1 MFTENITTWAIKA
14 TIKNH
19 DFYILILCIVWQ
31 IWASWYPKVP
41 GQYGQHPL
49 QDGPIQQSHQVLQD
63 GSWSGLVVFLIFIF
77 MFEGNLVR
85 CRIRTKQCA
94 SRLCTTLGSSL
105 SKWVRRFFYPLLG
118 KSIVRTFSFFSLCR
132 SIQRC
137 LLLFWMD
144 HVRTGAFIFCGGTT
158 FSHPLTQKGLF
169 LPPKRPPN
177 ILPPKPGRLQNR
189 PPLDLVLLR
198 HRRQRQD
205 EEGLHPTCGD
215 SAWGL
220 KFPVMRQWPFRQ
232 CSVWL
237 QVLIY
242 PI

>member
-19 DFYILILCIVWQ
+19 DYILILWIVWQ
-31 IWASWYPKVP
+31 IWASWYSKVP

-49 QDGPIQQSHQVLQD
+49 QDGPIQQSHQILQD
-63 GSWSGLVVFLIFIF
+63 GSGSGLVVFLIFIF
-77 MFEGNLVR
+77 MFEGNFVR
-85 CRIRTKQCA
+85 CQIRTKQCA

-105 SKWVRRFFYPLLG
+105 SKWVRLVFFIPCWWKVLYQNNQFVSLQVNTTMLAPLLNG
-118 KSIVRTFSFFSLCR
+118 SCQSRYFYLLQVPTGGATFSQA
-132 SIQRC
+132 I
-137 LLLFWMD
+137 
-144 HVRTGAFIFCGGTT
+144 
-158 FSHPLTQKGLF
+158 TQKGQF

-177 ILPPKPGRLQNR
+177 ILPPKLGRLQNR

-205 EEGLHPTCGD
+205 EEGLHPACGD

-220 KFPVMRQWPFRQ
+220 KFPVMRQWPFRH
-232 CSVWL
+232 CSG
-237 QVLIY
+237 
-242 PI
+242 

>member
-19 DFYILILCIVWQ
+19 DFYILILCVVWQ

-77 MFEGNLVR
+77 MLKETFSGAKYAQNNAH
-85 CRIRTKQCA
+85 QDYA
-94 SRLCTTLGSSL
+94 QHWGPLCQNGWDL
-105 SKWVRRFFYPLLG
+105 FFYPLLV
-118 KSIVRTFSFFSLCR
+118 KDIVKTFSFFSLCR

-144 HVRTGAFIFCGGTT
+144 HVRAGTFIFFKFLRGTT
-158 FSHPLTQKGLF
+158 FSHPLTQKGQF

-177 ILPPKPGRLQNR
+177 ILPPKPGWLQNR

-205 EEGLHPTCGD
+205 EEGLHTTCGD

-220 KFPVMRQWPFRQ
+220 KFPVMRQWPFRH
-232 CSVWL
+232 CSG
-237 QVLIY
+237 
-242 PI
+242 